1 MIWFFIIVA
10 IIIVAAGSVWWL
22 QHYFQTRIKDLDEK
36 VEAIDIGALS
46 SQIRSIEQLKLTG
59 DSLATFGKWERA
71 FDQLNDH
78 DLAEL
83 QKILLDLEDQ
93 VKRFRLDRAS
103 KIAKVLE
110 DKIETAQRQ
119 YELIS
124 QALQDIRHDE
134 ADNRSKMLQLRDDY
148 QVSRKTILAKS
159 FVFGDA
165 QPALEQQ
172 LQQLAQL
179 FQKIDQINNDGDHQA
194 AKSEIKQLAEQMRVL
209 KKQVKELPPLVNE
222 QVNEFPGQINEI
234 QHGYR
239 LLTTAHYV
247 FSDDIPGMVAD
258 VEAKMKDANAALK
271 SIDVEATE
279 AANAEIEA
287 EIDKMYAIME
297 KEMLIVA
304 GLAAAVLLYGRTR
317 RLNELEQEYKRAR
330 DDSRELTLMLE
341 KKNQDLLEKQDTEVY
356 LATLKE
362 RNRIARE
369 IHDNVGHMLSRSILM
384 VGALKT
390 VNQDENLKVPMEL
403 LDQTLNEAM
412 TNVRQSVHDLHDE
425 SVNLK
430 EVMESL
436 AEEFRFCPVQFTYDM
451 GYDIPKEIKYS
462 FIAITKEALNNV
474 MRHSNANEVKIL
486 AREHPGL
493 YQLIIEDNGTSNE
506 RIRPDGDREEYAEKE
521 SAGKTGNDWKT
532 ENTESSGIGIEN
544 MKERVRMLGGT
555 MQIQKETGFRIF
567 ITVPKNEGKR

>member
-1 MIWFFIIVA
+1 MRKITDEGFLFLYGAGLLVTAETGIPAVITILFACIYTCVNLVGEEKYLHYIMTIAFVAAGIVFKEMWMFLPVVLYNMLCFYSPVYIGVGGIIVA
-10 IIIVAAGSVWWL
+10 C
-22 QHYFQTRIKDLDEK
+22 
-36 VEAIDIGALS
+36 EAP
-46 SQIRSIEQLKLTG
+46 
-59 DSLATFGKWERA
+59 A
-71 FDQLNDH
+71 FREYYGL
-78 DLAEL
+78 
-83 QKILLDLEDQ
+83 
-93 VKRFRLDRAS
+93 
-103 KIAKVLE
+103 
-110 DKIETAQRQ
+110 
-119 YELIS
+119 
-124 QALQDIRHDE
+124 
-134 ADNRSKMLQLRDDY
+134 
-148 QVSRKTILAKS
+148 
-159 FVFGDA
+159 
-165 QPALEQQ
+165 
-172 LQQLAQL
+172 
-179 FQKIDQINNDGDHQA
+179 
-194 AKSEIKQLAEQMRVL
+194 
-209 KKQVKELPPLVNE
+209 
-222 QVNEFPGQINEI
+222 
-234 QHGYR
+234 
-239 LLTTAHYV
+239 
-247 FSDDIPGMVAD
+247 
-258 VEAKMKDANAALK
+258 
-271 SIDVEATE
+271 
-279 AANAEIEA
+279 
-287 EIDKMYAIME
+287 E

-390 VNQDENLKVPMEL
+390 VNQAENLKVPMEQ

-436 AEEFRFCPVQFTYDM
+436 AEEFRFCPVQLTYDM

-486 AREHPGL
+486 ARERPGL
-493 YQLIIEDNGTSNE
+493 YQLIIEDNGTLDE
-506 RIRPDGDREEYAEKE
+506 RIRPNGDREEYAEKE
-521 SAGKTGNDWKT
+521 SAGKTGNTRKT
-532 ENTESSGIGIEN
+532 ENTECSGIGIKN
-544 MKERVRMLGGT
+544 MKKRVRILGGT
-555 MQIQKETGFRIF
+555 IQIQKENGFRIF

>member
-1 MIWFFIIVA
+1 MFVPLRSRTSGNSGNRDFGGYCYSVCVYLYLCESGRGRKVSALHYDYIMAIAFVAAGIISKEMWMFLPVVLYNMLCFYSPVYIGVGGIIVA
-10 IIIVAAGSVWWL
+10 C
-22 QHYFQTRIKDLDEK
+22 
-36 VEAIDIGALS
+36 EAP
-46 SQIRSIEQLKLTG
+46 
-59 DSLATFGKWERA
+59 A
-71 FDQLNDH
+71 FREYYGL
-78 DLAEL
+78 
-83 QKILLDLEDQ
+83 
-93 VKRFRLDRAS
+93 
-103 KIAKVLE
+103 
-110 DKIETAQRQ
+110 
-119 YELIS
+119 
-124 QALQDIRHDE
+124 
-134 ADNRSKMLQLRDDY
+134 
-148 QVSRKTILAKS
+148 
-159 FVFGDA
+159 
-165 QPALEQQ
+165 
-172 LQQLAQL
+172 
-179 FQKIDQINNDGDHQA
+179 
-194 AKSEIKQLAEQMRVL
+194 
-209 KKQVKELPPLVNE
+209 
-222 QVNEFPGQINEI
+222 
-234 QHGYR
+234 
-239 LLTTAHYV
+239 
-247 FSDDIPGMVAD
+247 
-258 VEAKMKDANAALK
+258 
-271 SIDVEATE
+271 
-279 AANAEIEA
+279 
-287 EIDKMYAIME
+287 E

-436 AEEFRFCPVQFTYDM
+436 AEEFRFCPVQLTYDM

-486 AREHPGL
+486 AREHLGL

-555 MQIQKETGFRIF
+555 MQIQKETGFWIF

>member
-1 MIWFFIIVA
+1 MRKITDEGFLFLYGAGLLVTAETGIPAVIAILFVCIYTCVNLVGEEKYLHYIMTIAFVAAGIVFKEMWMFLPVVLYNMLCFYSPVYIGVGGIIVA
-10 IIIVAAGSVWWL
+10 C
-22 QHYFQTRIKDLDEK
+22 
-36 VEAIDIGALS
+36 EAP
-46 SQIRSIEQLKLTG
+46 
-59 DSLATFGKWERA
+59 A
-71 FDQLNDH
+71 FREYYGL
-78 DLAEL
+78 
-83 QKILLDLEDQ
+83 
-93 VKRFRLDRAS
+93 
-103 KIAKVLE
+103 
-110 DKIETAQRQ
+110 
-119 YELIS
+119 
-124 QALQDIRHDE
+124 
-134 ADNRSKMLQLRDDY
+134 
-148 QVSRKTILAKS
+148 
-159 FVFGDA
+159 
-165 QPALEQQ
+165 
-172 LQQLAQL
+172 
-179 FQKIDQINNDGDHQA
+179 
-194 AKSEIKQLAEQMRVL
+194 
-209 KKQVKELPPLVNE
+209 
-222 QVNEFPGQINEI
+222 
-234 QHGYR
+234 
-239 LLTTAHYV
+239 
-247 FSDDIPGMVAD
+247 
-258 VEAKMKDANAALK
+258 
-271 SIDVEATE
+271 
-279 AANAEIEA
+279 
-287 EIDKMYAIME
+287 E

-341 KKNQDLLEKQDTEVY
+341 KQDTEVY

-390 VNQDENLKVPMEL
+390 VNQAENLKVPMEQ

-436 AEEFRFCPVQFTYDM
+436 AEEFRFCPVQLTYDM

-493 YQLIIEDNGTSNE
+493 YQLIIEDNGTSDE
-506 RIRPDGDREEYAEKE
+506 RIRPDGDWEEYAEKE
-521 SAGKTGNDWKT
+521 SAGKTENARKT

-544 MKERVRMLGGT
+544 MKKRVRMLGGT
-555 MQIQKETGFRIF
+555 MQIQKENGFRIF

>member
-1 MIWFFIIVA
+1 MRKITDEGFLFLYGAGLLVTAETGIPVVITILFACIYTCVNLVGEEKYLHYIMTIAFVAAGIVFKEMWMFLPVVLYNMLCFYSPVYIGVGGIIVA
-10 IIIVAAGSVWWL
+10 C
-22 QHYFQTRIKDLDEK
+22 
-36 VEAIDIGALS
+36 EAP
-46 SQIRSIEQLKLTG
+46 
-59 DSLATFGKWERA
+59 A
-71 FDQLNDH
+71 FREYYGL
-78 DLAEL
+78 
-83 QKILLDLEDQ
+83 
-93 VKRFRLDRAS
+93 
-103 KIAKVLE
+103 
-110 DKIETAQRQ
+110 
-119 YELIS
+119 
-124 QALQDIRHDE
+124 
-134 ADNRSKMLQLRDDY
+134 
-148 QVSRKTILAKS
+148 
-159 FVFGDA
+159 
-165 QPALEQQ
+165 
-172 LQQLAQL
+172 
-179 FQKIDQINNDGDHQA
+179 
-194 AKSEIKQLAEQMRVL
+194 
-209 KKQVKELPPLVNE
+209 
-222 QVNEFPGQINEI
+222 
-234 QHGYR
+234 
-239 LLTTAHYV
+239 
-247 FSDDIPGMVAD
+247 
-258 VEAKMKDANAALK
+258 
-271 SIDVEATE
+271 
-279 AANAEIEA
+279 
-287 EIDKMYAIME
+287 E

-390 VNQDENLKVPMEL
+390 VNQAENLKVPMEQ

-436 AEEFRFCPVQFTYDM
+436 AEEFRFCPVQLTYDM

-493 YQLIIEDNGTSNE
+493 YQLIIEDNGTSDE
-506 RIRPDGDREEYAEKE
+506 RIRPNRDREEYAEKE
-521 SAGKTGNDWKT
+521 SAGKTGNTCPHAGRNHTD
-532 ENTESSGIGIEN
+532 S
-544 MKERVRMLGGT
+544 ERKWLPDIYYGS
-555 MQIQKETGFRIF
+555 K
-567 ITVPKNEGKR
+567 K

>member
-1 MIWFFIIVA
+1 MRKITDEGFLFLYGAGLLVTAETGIPAVITILFACIYTCVNLVGEEKYLHYIMTIAFVAAGIVFKEMWMFLPVVLYNMLCFYSPVYIGVGGIIVA
-10 IIIVAAGSVWWL
+10 C
-22 QHYFQTRIKDLDEK
+22 
-36 VEAIDIGALS
+36 EAP
-46 SQIRSIEQLKLTG
+46 
-59 DSLATFGKWERA
+59 A
-71 FDQLNDH
+71 FREYYGL
-78 DLAEL
+78 
-83 QKILLDLEDQ
+83 
-93 VKRFRLDRAS
+93 
-103 KIAKVLE
+103 
-110 DKIETAQRQ
+110 
-119 YELIS
+119 
-124 QALQDIRHDE
+124 
-134 ADNRSKMLQLRDDY
+134 
-148 QVSRKTILAKS
+148 
-159 FVFGDA
+159 
-165 QPALEQQ
+165 
-172 LQQLAQL
+172 
-179 FQKIDQINNDGDHQA
+179 
-194 AKSEIKQLAEQMRVL
+194 
-209 KKQVKELPPLVNE
+209 
-222 QVNEFPGQINEI
+222 
-234 QHGYR
+234 
-239 LLTTAHYV
+239 
-247 FSDDIPGMVAD
+247 
-258 VEAKMKDANAALK
+258 
-271 SIDVEATE
+271 
-279 AANAEIEA
+279 
-287 EIDKMYAIME
+287 E

-317 RLNELEQEYKRAR
+317 RLNELEQKYKRAR

-390 VNQDENLKVPMEL
+390 VNQAENLKVPMEQ

-436 AEEFRFCPVQFTYDM
+436 AEEFRFCPVQLTYDM

-493 YQLIIEDNGTSNE
+493 YQLIIEEHGTLDE
-506 RIRPDGDREEYAEKE
+506 RIRPNGDREEYAEKE

-544 MKERVRMLGGT
+544 MKKRVRMLGGT

>member
-1 MIWFFIIVA
+1 MRKITDEGCLFLYGAGLLVTAETGIPAVITILFACIYTCVNLVGEEKYLHYIMTIAFVAAGIVFKEMWMFLPVVLYNMLCFYSPVYIGAGGIIVA
-10 IIIVAAGSVWWL
+10 C
-22 QHYFQTRIKDLDEK
+22 
-36 VEAIDIGALS
+36 EAP
-46 SQIRSIEQLKLTG
+46 
-59 DSLATFGKWERA
+59 A
-71 FDQLNDH
+71 FRECYGL
-78 DLAEL
+78 
-83 QKILLDLEDQ
+83 
-93 VKRFRLDRAS
+93 
-103 KIAKVLE
+103 
-110 DKIETAQRQ
+110 
-119 YELIS
+119 
-124 QALQDIRHDE
+124 
-134 ADNRSKMLQLRDDY
+134 
-148 QVSRKTILAKS
+148 
-159 FVFGDA
+159 
-165 QPALEQQ
+165 
-172 LQQLAQL
+172 
-179 FQKIDQINNDGDHQA
+179 
-194 AKSEIKQLAEQMRVL
+194 
-209 KKQVKELPPLVNE
+209 
-222 QVNEFPGQINEI
+222 
-234 QHGYR
+234 
-239 LLTTAHYV
+239 
-247 FSDDIPGMVAD
+247 
-258 VEAKMKDANAALK
+258 
-271 SIDVEATE
+271 
-279 AANAEIEA
+279 
-287 EIDKMYAIME
+287 E

-341 KKNQDLLEKQDTEVY
+341 KQDTEVY

-390 VNQDENLKVPMEL
+390 VNQAENLKVPMEQ

-436 AEEFRFCPVQFTYDM
+436 AEEFRFCPVQLTYDM

-493 YQLIIEDNGTSNE
+493 YQLIIEDNGTSDE
-506 RIRPDGDREEYAEKE
+506 RIQSDGDREEYAEKE
-521 SAGKTGNDWKT
+521 SAGKTENDRKT

-544 MKERVRMLGGT
+544 MKKRVHMLGGT
-555 MQIQKETGFRIF
+555 MQIQKEHGFRIF

>member
-1 MIWFFIIVA
+1 MRKITDEGFLFLYGAGLLVTAETGIPAVITILFACIYTCVNLVGEEKYLHYIMTIAFVAAGIVFKEMWMFLPVVLYNMLCFYSPVYIGVGGIIVA
-10 IIIVAAGSVWWL
+10 C
-22 QHYFQTRIKDLDEK
+22 
-36 VEAIDIGALS
+36 EAP
-46 SQIRSIEQLKLTG
+46 
-59 DSLATFGKWERA
+59 A
-71 FDQLNDH
+71 FREYYGL
-78 DLAEL
+78 
-83 QKILLDLEDQ
+83 
-93 VKRFRLDRAS
+93 
-103 KIAKVLE
+103 
-110 DKIETAQRQ
+110 
-119 YELIS
+119 
-124 QALQDIRHDE
+124 
-134 ADNRSKMLQLRDDY
+134 
-148 QVSRKTILAKS
+148 
-159 FVFGDA
+159 
-165 QPALEQQ
+165 
-172 LQQLAQL
+172 
-179 FQKIDQINNDGDHQA
+179 
-194 AKSEIKQLAEQMRVL
+194 
-209 KKQVKELPPLVNE
+209 
-222 QVNEFPGQINEI
+222 
-234 QHGYR
+234 
-239 LLTTAHYV
+239 
-247 FSDDIPGMVAD
+247 
-258 VEAKMKDANAALK
+258 
-271 SIDVEATE
+271 
-279 AANAEIEA
+279 
-287 EIDKMYAIME
+287 E

-317 RLNELEQEYKRAR
+317 RLNELEQKYKRAR

-390 VNQDENLKVPMEL
+390 VNQAENLKVPMEQ

-436 AEEFRFCPVQFTYDM
+436 AEEFRFCPVQLTYDM

-486 AREHPGL
+486 AREHSGL
-493 YQLIIEDNGTSNE
+493 YQLIIEDNGTLDE
-506 RIRPDGDREEYAEKE
+506 RIRPNGDREEYAEKE

-544 MKERVRMLGGT
+544 MKKRVRMLGGT

>member
-1 MIWFFIIVA
+1 MRKITDEGFLFLYGAGLLVTAETGLPAVIAILLACIYTCVNLVGEEKYLHYIMTIVFMATGIVFKEMWIFLPVILYNMLCFYSPVYIVGSGMIVA
-10 IIIVAAGSVWWL
+10 CA
-22 QHYFQTRIKDLDEK
+22 EP
-36 VEAIDIGALS
+36 
-46 SQIRSIEQLKLTG
+46 
-59 DSLATFGKWERA
+59 A
-71 FDQLNDH
+71 F
-78 DLAEL
+78 
-83 QKILLDLEDQ
+83 
-93 VKRFRLDRAS
+93 
-103 KIAKVLE
+103 
-110 DKIETAQRQ
+110 
-119 YELIS
+119 
-124 QALQDIRHDE
+124 
-134 ADNRSKMLQLRDDY
+134 RDY
-148 QVSRKTILAKS
+148 YGL
-159 FVFGDA
+159 
-165 QPALEQQ
+165 
-172 LQQLAQL
+172 
-179 FQKIDQINNDGDHQA
+179 
-194 AKSEIKQLAEQMRVL
+194 
-209 KKQVKELPPLVNE
+209 
-222 QVNEFPGQINEI
+222 
-234 QHGYR
+234 
-239 LLTTAHYV
+239 
-247 FSDDIPGMVAD
+247 
-258 VEAKMKDANAALK
+258 
-271 SIDVEATE
+271 
-279 AANAEIEA
+279 
-287 EIDKMYAIME
+287 E
-297 KEMLIVA
+297 KEVLIVA

-390 VNQDENLKVPMEL
+390 VNQAENLKVPMEQ

-493 YQLIIEDNGTSNE
+493 SQLIIEDNGTSNE

-521 SAGKTGNDWKT
+521 SAGKTGNTRNT
-532 ENTESSGIGIEN
+532 ENTECSGIGIKN
-544 MKERVRMLGGT
+544 MKKRVHMLGGT
-555 MQIQKETGFRIF
+555 I
-567 ITVPKNEGKR
+567 

>member
-1 MIWFFIIVA
+1 MLFRSNLVGEEKYLHYIMTIVFVATGIVFKEMWIFLPVVLYNMLCFYSPVYIGVGGIIVA
-10 IIIVAAGSVWWL
+10 C
-22 QHYFQTRIKDLDEK
+22 
-36 VEAIDIGALS
+36 EAP
-46 SQIRSIEQLKLTG
+46 
-59 DSLATFGKWERA
+59 A
-71 FDQLNDH
+71 FREYYGL
-78 DLAEL
+78 
-83 QKILLDLEDQ
+83 
-93 VKRFRLDRAS
+93 
-103 KIAKVLE
+103 
-110 DKIETAQRQ
+110 
-119 YELIS
+119 
-124 QALQDIRHDE
+124 
-134 ADNRSKMLQLRDDY
+134 
-148 QVSRKTILAKS
+148 
-159 FVFGDA
+159 
-165 QPALEQQ
+165 
-172 LQQLAQL
+172 
-179 FQKIDQINNDGDHQA
+179 
-194 AKSEIKQLAEQMRVL
+194 
-209 KKQVKELPPLVNE
+209 
-222 QVNEFPGQINEI
+222 
-234 QHGYR
+234 
-239 LLTTAHYV
+239 
-247 FSDDIPGMVAD
+247 
-258 VEAKMKDANAALK
+258 
-271 SIDVEATE
+271 
-279 AANAEIEA
+279 
-287 EIDKMYAIME
+287 E

-390 VNQDENLKVPMEL
+390 VNQAENLKVPMEQ

-436 AEEFRFCPVQFTYDM
+436 AEEFRFCPVQLTYDM

-493 YQLIIEDNGTSNE
+493 YQLIIEDNGTSDK
-506 RIRPDGDREEYAEKE
+506 RIQSDGDGEEYIEQE
-521 SAGKTGNDWKT
+521 SAGKTGNVRKT

-544 MKERVRMLGGT
+544 MKKRVRMLGGT
-555 MQIQKETGFRIF
+555 IQIQKENGFRIF

>member
-1 MIWFFIIVA
+1 MRKITDEGFLFLYGAGLLVTAETGIPAVITILFACIYTCVNLVGEEKYLHYIMTIAFMAAGIISKEMWMFLPVVLYNMLCFYSPVYIGVGGIIVA
-10 IIIVAAGSVWWL
+10 C
-22 QHYFQTRIKDLDEK
+22 
-36 VEAIDIGALS
+36 EAP
-46 SQIRSIEQLKLTG
+46 
-59 DSLATFGKWERA
+59 A
-71 FDQLNDH
+71 FREYYGL
-78 DLAEL
+78 
-83 QKILLDLEDQ
+83 
-93 VKRFRLDRAS
+93 
-103 KIAKVLE
+103 
-110 DKIETAQRQ
+110 
-119 YELIS
+119 
-124 QALQDIRHDE
+124 
-134 ADNRSKMLQLRDDY
+134 
-148 QVSRKTILAKS
+148 
-159 FVFGDA
+159 
-165 QPALEQQ
+165 
-172 LQQLAQL
+172 
-179 FQKIDQINNDGDHQA
+179 
-194 AKSEIKQLAEQMRVL
+194 
-209 KKQVKELPPLVNE
+209 
-222 QVNEFPGQINEI
+222 
-234 QHGYR
+234 
-239 LLTTAHYV
+239 
-247 FSDDIPGMVAD
+247 
-258 VEAKMKDANAALK
+258 
-271 SIDVEATE
+271 
-279 AANAEIEA
+279 
-287 EIDKMYAIME
+287 E

-390 VNQDENLKVPMEL
+390 VNQAENLKVPMEQ

-436 AEEFRFCPVQFTYDM
+436 AEEFRFCPVQLTYDM

-493 YQLIIEDNGTSNE
+493 YQLTIEDNGTLDE
-506 RIRPDGDREEYAEKE
+506 RIRPNGDREEYAEKE
-521 SAGKTGNDWKT
+521 SAGKTGNTRKT
-532 ENTESSGIGIEN
+532 ENTECSGIGIKN
-544 MKERVRMLGGT
+544 MKKRVRILGGT
-555 MQIQKETGFRIF
+555 IQIQKENGFRIF

>member
-1 MIWFFIIVA
+1 MRKITDEGFLFLYGAGLLVTAETGIPAVITILFACIYTCVNLVGEEKYLHYIMTIA
-10 IIIVAAGSVWWL
+10 FVAAGIVFKEMWMFLPAVLYNMLCFYSLV
-22 QHYFQTRIKDLDEK
+22 Y
-36 VEAIDIGALS
+36 IGGIGMIVACA
-46 SQIRSIEQLKLTG
+46 EP
-59 DSLATFGKWERA
+59 A
-71 FDQLNDH
+71 FREYYGL
-78 DLAEL
+78 
-83 QKILLDLEDQ
+83 
-93 VKRFRLDRAS
+93 
-103 KIAKVLE
+103 
-110 DKIETAQRQ
+110 
-119 YELIS
+119 
-124 QALQDIRHDE
+124 
-134 ADNRSKMLQLRDDY
+134 
-148 QVSRKTILAKS
+148 
-159 FVFGDA
+159 
-165 QPALEQQ
+165 
-172 LQQLAQL
+172 
-179 FQKIDQINNDGDHQA
+179 
-194 AKSEIKQLAEQMRVL
+194 
-209 KKQVKELPPLVNE
+209 
-222 QVNEFPGQINEI
+222 
-234 QHGYR
+234 
-239 LLTTAHYV
+239 
-247 FSDDIPGMVAD
+247 
-258 VEAKMKDANAALK
+258 
-271 SIDVEATE
+271 
-279 AANAEIEA
+279 
-287 EIDKMYAIME
+287 E

-317 RLNELEQEYKRAR
+317 RLNELEQKYKRAR

-390 VNQDENLKVPMEL
+390 VNQAENLKVPMEQ

-436 AEEFRFCPVQFTYDM
+436 AEEFRFCPVQLTYDM

-493 YQLIIEDNGTSNE
+493 YQLIIEDNGTLDE
-506 RIRPDGDREEYAEKE
+506 RIRPNGDREEYAEKE

-544 MKERVRMLGGT
+544 MKKRVRMLGGT

>member
-1 MIWFFIIVA
+1 MRKITDEGFLFLYGVGLLVTAETGIPAVIATLLACIYTCVNLIWKEKYLHYITTAVFVAVGIVSKEMWMFLPVVLYNMLYFYSPVYIGAGGIIVA
-10 IIIVAAGSVWWL
+10 C
-22 QHYFQTRIKDLDEK
+22 
-36 VEAIDIGALS
+36 EAPA
-46 SQIRSIEQLKLTG
+46 
-59 DSLATFGKWERA
+59 FWEYYG
-71 FDQLNDH
+71 L
-78 DLAEL
+78 
-83 QKILLDLEDQ
+83 
-93 VKRFRLDRAS
+93 
-103 KIAKVLE
+103 
-110 DKIETAQRQ
+110 
-119 YELIS
+119 
-124 QALQDIRHDE
+124 
-134 ADNRSKMLQLRDDY
+134 
-148 QVSRKTILAKS
+148 
-159 FVFGDA
+159 
-165 QPALEQQ
+165 
-172 LQQLAQL
+172 
-179 FQKIDQINNDGDHQA
+179 
-194 AKSEIKQLAEQMRVL
+194 
-209 KKQVKELPPLVNE
+209 
-222 QVNEFPGQINEI
+222 
-234 QHGYR
+234 
-239 LLTTAHYV
+239 
-247 FSDDIPGMVAD
+247 
-258 VEAKMKDANAALK
+258 
-271 SIDVEATE
+271 
-279 AANAEIEA
+279 
-287 EIDKMYAIME
+287 E

-390 VNQDENLKVPMEL
+390 VNQAEDLKVPMEQ

-436 AEEFRFCPVQFTYDM
+436 AEEFTFCPVQLTYDM

-474 MRHSNANEVKIL
+474 MRHSNANKVKIL
-486 AREHPGL
+486 TREHPGL
-493 YQLIIEDNGTSNE
+493 YQLIIEDNGTSDE
-506 RIRPDGDREEYAEKE
+506 RIQPDGDRE
-521 SAGKTGNDWKT
+521 

-544 MKERVRMLGGT
+544 MKKRVRMLGGT
-555 MQIQKETGFRIF
+555 MQIQKENGFRIF

>member
-1 MIWFFIIVA
+1 MRKITDEGFLFLYGVGLLVTAETGLPAVIAILLVCIYTCVNLVGGRKVSALHYDDCLSWQPEFVFKEMWMFLPAVLYNMLCFYSLVYIGGIGMIVA
-10 IIIVAAGSVWWL
+10 CA
-22 QHYFQTRIKDLDEK
+22 EP
-36 VEAIDIGALS
+36 
-46 SQIRSIEQLKLTG
+46 
-59 DSLATFGKWERA
+59 A
-71 FDQLNDH
+71 FREYYGL
-78 DLAEL
+78 
-83 QKILLDLEDQ
+83 
-93 VKRFRLDRAS
+93 
-103 KIAKVLE
+103 
-110 DKIETAQRQ
+110 
-119 YELIS
+119 
-124 QALQDIRHDE
+124 
-134 ADNRSKMLQLRDDY
+134 
-148 QVSRKTILAKS
+148 
-159 FVFGDA
+159 
-165 QPALEQQ
+165 
-172 LQQLAQL
+172 
-179 FQKIDQINNDGDHQA
+179 
-194 AKSEIKQLAEQMRVL
+194 
-209 KKQVKELPPLVNE
+209 
-222 QVNEFPGQINEI
+222 
-234 QHGYR
+234 
-239 LLTTAHYV
+239 
-247 FSDDIPGMVAD
+247 
-258 VEAKMKDANAALK
+258 
-271 SIDVEATE
+271 
-279 AANAEIEA
+279 
-287 EIDKMYAIME
+287 E